1 MDLKTILKDGVNK
14 ETNIYIKSLKLKDI
28 ERRSKT
34 TTSIKKSEKSEKSE
48 KLFIDYANEE
58 IDNIFKKNWNKLD
71 LGSKTNRMK
80 LFINSKSLELKLN
93 KNQKKQLE
101 KLLIDNLRNSKL
113 NKNSDI
119 IYNLEE
125 CNIEEIKILSFNE
138 ETNMFEILKKDIKKK
153 PSKSKSSIDKF
164 F

>member
-1 MDLKTILKDGVNK
+1 MDLKTILKDEENK
-14 ETNIYIKSLKLKDI
+14 ETNVYKKSMKLKDI

-34 TTSIKKSEKSEKSE
+34 TTSIKKSEKS
-48 KLFIDYANEE
+48 FMDYANEE
-58 IDNIFKKNWNKLD
+58 IENIFKKNWNKLD

-101 KLLIDNLRNSKL
+101 KLLIDNLKNNKL
-113 NKNSDI
+113 NKNSDV
-119 IYNLEE
+119 IYNIEE

-138 ETNMFEILKKDIKKK
+138 ETKIFEILKKDTKKK